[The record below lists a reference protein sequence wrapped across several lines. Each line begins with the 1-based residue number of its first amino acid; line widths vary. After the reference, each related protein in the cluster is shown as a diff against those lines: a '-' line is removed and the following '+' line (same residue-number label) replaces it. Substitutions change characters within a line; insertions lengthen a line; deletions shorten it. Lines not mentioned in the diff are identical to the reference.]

1 MLNNIDFTEELKQQ
15 LLINGLIIFSVTVIL
30 SLIYGYAYLQVKK
43 RYRQRYDVLL
53 AAFEMEAMAFYEER
67 KKDNQAKAKLSDG
80 FIFILVDLAKL
91 ADQLHLVSENEQKR
105 WRSAL
110 EIAYD
115 HLEKKITAIRDEGEE
130 QQAQKELLLQKIA
143 TLRELV

>member
-1 MLNNIDFTEELKQQ
+1 LQ
-15 LLINGLIIFSVTVIL
+15 L
-30 SLIYGYAYLQVKK
+30 KK
-43 RYRQRYDVLL
+43 RYRQRCDVLL
-53 AAFEMEAMAFYEER
+53 TAFEMEAKAFYEER

-105 WRSAL
+105 WRSLLNDAF
-110 EIAYD
+110 D
-115 HLEKKITAIRDEGEE
+115 HMEEKLTLIHEEGEE
-130 QQAQKELLLQKIA
+130 QKTQKQLLLQKIA